1 MEITELQKDLA
12 ATFRWTA
19 RLNMHEGVAN
29 HFSACVPGSSTDFYV
44 NKAGL
49 HFSQIKASDII
60 LVTKDNIEEL
70 KKKPDLVDPTAINIH
85 GAIHQKVPHARCI
98 FHVHSKY
105 ATALSTLKDPI
116 MKPIDQNTMIFFNR
130 VSVFNEFG
138 GLGVEDESIKMAN
151 ALGNKQHLLLANH
164 GIITTGETIAEGFNY
179 LYYFE
184 KAAETYLTA
193 LSTNKELNI
202 VSDEIAEKTAQETA
216 DYPINLAQ
224 LHLDQIKKI
233 LDDNKATNITTIDL
247 KDKSSIADYMVVASG
262 TSSRHIQAV
271 SEILLQQLKQSGLKH
286 CTIEGKE
293 SDDWKL
299 IDAIEVVVHI
309 FHPEKRSLYNL
320 EKMWEN
326 VLPKQNINA

>member
-1 MEITELQKDLA
+1 MEITELQIDLA

-29 HFSACVPGSSTDFYV
+29 HFSACVPGSSSDFYV

-105 ATALSTLKDPI
+105 ATALSTLKDPV

-138 GLGVEDESIKMAN
+138 GLGFEDESIKMAN

-164 GIITTGETIAEGFNY
+164 GIITTGETVAEGFNY

-193 LSTNKELNI
+193 LSTKKELNI

-216 DYPINLAQ
+216 GYPINLAQ

-233 LDDNKATNITTIDL
+233 LDKEEPDY
-247 KDKSSIADYMVVASG
+247 KD
-262 TSSRHIQAV
+262 
-271 SEILLQQLKQSGLKH
+271 
-286 CTIEGKE
+286 
-293 SDDWKL
+293 
-299 IDAIEVVVHI
+299 
-309 FHPEKRSLYNL
+309 
-320 EKMWEN
+320 
-326 VLPKQNINA
+326 

>member
-138 GLGVEDESIKMAN
+138 GLGFEDESIKMAN

-164 GIITTGETIAEGFNY
+164 GIITTGETVAEGFNY

-193 LSTNKELNI
+193 LSTNQELNI
-202 VSDEIAEKTAQETA
+202 VSDEIAEKTAQELA
-216 DYPINLAQ
+216 NFPIDLAK
-224 LHLDQIKKI
+224 LHLDQIKLI
-233 LDDNKATNITTIDL
+233 LDKEEP
-247 KDKSSIADYMVVASG
+247 DY
-262 TSSRHIQAV
+262 R
-271 SEILLQQLKQSGLKH
+271 
-286 CTIEGKE
+286 
-293 SDDWKL
+293 
-299 IDAIEVVVHI
+299 
-309 FHPEKRSLYNL
+309 N
-320 EKMWEN
+320 
-326 VLPKQNINA
+326 

>member
-60 LVTKDNIEEL
+60 LVTKDNIEQL

-116 MKPIDQNTMIFFNR
+116 LKPIDQNTMIFFNR

-138 GLGVEDESIKMAN
+138 GLGFEDESIKMAN

-233 LDDNKATNITTIDL
+233 LDKEEP
-247 KDKSSIADYMVVASG
+247 DY
-262 TSSRHIQAV
+262 
-271 SEILLQQLKQSGLKH
+271 K
-286 CTIEGKE
+286 
-293 SDDWKL
+293 
-299 IDAIEVVVHI
+299 
-309 FHPEKRSLYNL
+309 N
-320 EKMWEN
+320 
-326 VLPKQNINA
+326 